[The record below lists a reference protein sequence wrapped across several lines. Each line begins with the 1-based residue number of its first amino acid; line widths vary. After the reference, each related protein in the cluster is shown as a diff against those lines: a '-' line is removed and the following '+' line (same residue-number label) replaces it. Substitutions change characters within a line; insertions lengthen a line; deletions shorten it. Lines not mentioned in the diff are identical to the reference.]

1 MRLSSLPI
9 IVVLTALAACVG
21 PGDVDSQGQ
30 LLAAAEEE
38 ALAIWPDPENP
49 PPLVCV
55 GSEVPAEAFESVP
68 GPLKPEPVEG
78 QEPEAVVPAI
88 GELAPAFQ
96 LSDFQAQSC
105 GTTAVYGMEPFVGK
119 VTVAALL
126 AGW

>member
-1 MRLSSLPI
+1 MRSLPI
-9 IVVLTALAACVG
+9 IVALAALASCVG
-21 PGDVDSQGQ
+21 PGDTDSQGQ

-38 ALAIWPDPENP
+38 PLQIWPDPENP

-55 GSEVPAEAFESVP
+55 GREVPAEAFESQP

-78 QEPEAVVPAI
+78 EEPEAVIPAI

-105 GTTAVYGMEPFVGK
+105 GATGVYGLSPFVGK